1 MNVEY
6 VLKHADDVLQEV
18 EDVSVGD
25 IQITPLNARSDF
37 WLSKAKTFLPMFSEY
52 GHFFKKRNMFGD
64 LSLDNNRIVGVSI
77 GGRNTR
83 AVPTTICYTASKS
96 IPHQHVLAYIEIEPN
111 CNVSINE
118 EFFNDADFKLY
129 KIVYVVR
136 EGATVN
142 IERKINVGGSHDT
155 IQIIETEVIQHPNT
169 TFNIHTQEG
178 VQDYLQ
184 DIYFVEASQ
193 DTVTNISGRYF
204 GKLNNNIHVITDIDH
219 VGTNCKSNVDV
230 KSVTD
235 DQSRFTF
242 AGNLTVRKEAE
253 GADAHL
259 KNRNLQLVD
268 TTTVITEPKLD
279 ICTKEIACTHGCTV
293 SSIDKNQL
301 YLLNTRGID
310 NNTSQQILIE
320 AFLNG

>member
-6 VLKHADDVLQEV
+6 VLEHADGHLKSEKDVR
-18 EDVSVGD
+18 VGD
-25 IQITPLNARSDF
+25 VQITPFNANSDF
-37 WLSKAKTFLPMFSEY
+37 WLSKAKTFLPKFSEY

-64 LSLDNNRIVGVSI
+64 MSLDNNRIVGVSL
-77 GGRNTR
+77 GGRNTK
-83 AVPTTICYTASKS
+83 AVPTRLCYTATK
-96 IPHQHVLAYIEIEPN
+96 HVTDQHVLAYIEIEPH
-111 CNVSINE
+111 CNVSIEE

-142 IERKINVGGSHDT
+142 IKRKINVCGSHDT
-155 IQIIETEVIQHPNT
+155 IQIIETDVIQHPSS

-178 VQDYLQ
+178 IQDYLQ
-184 DIYFVEASQ
+184 DIYFVEALQ
-193 DTVTNISGRYF
+193 DTVTNITGRYF

-219 VGTNCKSNVDV
+219 IGTNCKSNVDV

-242 AGNLTVRKEAE
+242 AGNLTVRQEAE

-259 KNRNLQLVD
+259 SNKNLQLVD
-268 TTTVITEPKLD
+268 TVTVITEPKLD
-279 ICTKEIACTHGCTV
+279 ISTKEIACTHGCTV
-293 SSIDKNQL
+293 SSIDKDQL

-310 NNTSQQILIE
+310 NNTSQQILTE